1 MKRLSKREITCL
13 GWAASG
19 KTSWEVG
26 VILQLSE
33 RTINFHIHNACRKLG
48 VYGRQAAITLAM
60 QAGEL
65 QNYLNGLP
73 ASPEKIDEPA
83 PRDTTPHRPPRPLR
97 PKRRTSA
104 KPRLED
110 E

>member
-1 MKRLSKREITCL
+1 MKRLSQREITCL
-13 GWAASG
+13 GWAAAG

-26 VILQLSE
+26 VIMKLSE

-65 QNYLNGLP
+65 QKHLNGLP
-73 ASPEKIDEPA
+73 ANPEKTAEPA
-83 PRDTTPHRPPRPLR
+83 PRDTKPHQPPRPLR
-97 PKRRTSA
+97 PKHRTST
-104 KPRLED
+104 KQRLEG